1 MRCLA
6 LAPVAAV
13 LAACQ
18 PAAEDPRGVDRDE
31 TLLTVSAT
39 GESETRPNEAR
50 FALGVQSQA
59 ASAREASRLNNEK
72 MQAVMTAL
80 RTFGVESNNLQTRE
94 LTLDRI
100 DYGRERGQFRAYNV
114 IEVRL
119 AQVDRAGDAITAAS
133 EAGANVLRGPQ
144 LVVAD
149 REAASR
155 SAYAAAYRA
164 ARSRAETYADAAGLE
179 IARVLTIRDGG
190 AERLPDDDGYQ
201 HERRSD
207 GAAADR
213 AAGAGV
219 APAAAFPLR
228 HRPQS
233 NASGGL
239 GGIRTATEA
248 GLSGQANAGRPLS
261 SA

>member
-80 RTFGVESNNLQTRE
+80 RTFGVEPNNLQTRE
-94 LTLDRI
+94 LTLNRI

-119 AQVDRAGDAITAAS
+119 EQVDRAGDAITAAS

-190 AERLPDDDGYQ
+190 QSAYPMTMDTNMSAEVMAPPPIVRPEQASPPPPPSPFATGLNRTQ
-201 HERRSD
+201 
-207 GAAADR
+207 
-213 AAGAGV
+213 V
-219 APAAAFPLR
+219 AVAVAFALR
-228 HRPQS
+228 PKRD
-233 NASGGL
+233 
-239 GGIRTATEA
+239 
-248 GLSGQANAGRPLS
+248 
-261 SA
+261 